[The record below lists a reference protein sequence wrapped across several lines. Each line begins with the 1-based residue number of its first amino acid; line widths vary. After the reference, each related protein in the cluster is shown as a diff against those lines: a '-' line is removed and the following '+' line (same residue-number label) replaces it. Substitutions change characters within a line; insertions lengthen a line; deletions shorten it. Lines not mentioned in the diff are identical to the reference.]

1 MDNKITI
8 YDEAGN
14 EVENLEILFEFESDD
29 QNYVL
34 LHDPNS
40 ESGEVMA
47 FKYDSEDQGEGKL
60 MPIETDQEW
69 DMIEEVLGAFE
80 DEQEE
85 A

>member
-14 EVENLEILFEFESDD
+14 EVENLEILFEFESDE

-34 LHDPNS
+34 LHDPKS
-40 ESGEVMA
+40 DSGEVMA

-60 MPIETDQEW
+60 MPIETDEEW

-85 A
+85 E